1 MSANTAVPGGTS
13 GLRAMYVGAVLLL
26 VAGLAPLLDL
36 ATTDLVG
43 DHVRAA
49 YPRWSAST
57 VSTEQGA
64 IVGWL
69 VAGSVLGLA
78 GWWMSI
84 RAARRGS
91 RRLRPIAVTW
101 LALGAVWA
109 GMNVSVGGAS
119 YEVIV
124 PRLFGVLTILP
135 VVAGA
140 AAVYRV
146 WSRKAPTPDH
156 G

>member
-1 MSANTAVPGGTS
+1 MSASTAVPGGTG
-13 GLRAMYVGAVLLL
+13 GLRAMYVGAALLL
-26 VAGLAPLLDL
+26 LAGLAPLLDL

-43 DHVRAA
+43 DHVRTA
-49 YPRWSAST
+49 YPQWSADT
-57 VSTEQGA
+57 VSTERGA

-69 VAGSVLGLA
+69 VVGSLLGLA

-84 RAARRGS
+84 RAVRRGS

-109 GMNVSVGGAS
+109 CMNVSIGGAS
-119 YEVIV
+119 YDVIV

-140 AAVYRV
+140 VAVYRV
-146 WSRKAPTPDH
+146 WSQNAPTPGH